1 MKNTPRSN
9 RFHIAIF
16 GKRNSGKSSLI
27 NALTNQDIAIV
38 SDVLGTTADPVFK
51 TIEILPLGPCVLIDT
66 AGLDDVGI
74 LGELRVSKSLSVL
87 NKADIAIIVV
97 DASTGIDRFDEEI
110 IRKVKD
116 KGLPGI
122 IVAHKTDLANEIRV
136 HSVDFKVVNVS
147 SKTKEGIEKLK
158 KELGKIAATEDKF
171 EIVGDLIDPS
181 DVVVLV
187 TPIDSAAPK
196 GRIILPQ
203 QQVLRDI
210 LDSDGIGLVTKE
222 FELEKTLESL
232 KNKPKMVIT
241 DSQAFGMVSKI
252 VPEDIPLTSFSILF
266 ARHKGDLEELVRGA
280 KSIDSLKDDDKVL
293 IAEGCTHHRQADD
306 IGTVKI
312 PRWLTK
318 STGKSIIF
326 DYYSGHGFPEN
337 IKDYQLIVHCGACM
351 LNRKE
356 VLHRINQAK
365 EKEIPI
371 VNYGVLIAYVH
382 GIFERALDLFPNV
395 KTIYE
400 E

>member
-210 LDSDGIGLVTKE
+210 LDNDGIGLVTKE